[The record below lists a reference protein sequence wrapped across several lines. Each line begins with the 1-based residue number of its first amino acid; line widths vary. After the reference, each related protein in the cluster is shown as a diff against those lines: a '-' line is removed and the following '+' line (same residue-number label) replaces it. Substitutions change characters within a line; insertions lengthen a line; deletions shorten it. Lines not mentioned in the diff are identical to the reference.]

1 MLLYNADCKEV
12 LKDIPDRSI
21 DLIVTDPP
29 YDISCVNGGGKC

>member
-21 DLIVTDPP
+21 DLIVTNPP
-29 YDISCVNGGGKC
+29 YDIKGTSQAVE